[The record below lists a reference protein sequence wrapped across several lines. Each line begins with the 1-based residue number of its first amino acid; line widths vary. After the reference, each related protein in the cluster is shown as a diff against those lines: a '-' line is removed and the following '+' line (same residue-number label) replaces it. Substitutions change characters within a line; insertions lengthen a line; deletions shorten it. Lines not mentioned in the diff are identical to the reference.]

1 MGQNLPAKKYKAGER
16 TARHLRFVFS
26 VADSEAETY
35 IDIAK
40 ALSALNHRFYRQGL
54 YYYVAKMTIHNSS
67 NAWVSATVVPDTWMT
82 KQAWIRGFRV
92 WQKMQSRAVDAGGF
106 QGAVGPYR
114 DFKVAMD
121 GSHTFS
127 SSELPTYS
135 SISPNDLV
143 CDEWVQTTLVS
154 DDPDNTIHDPNEDPH
169 EVDTFLLH
177 MVGPHNGANEDW
189 TSVGLIAS
197 LMSTREVPATNA
209 PVAASDMVTDPI
221 TNMFDAGD
229 SHDDVIGLMNTE
241 GDKPP
246 YDADQLVGSLDD
258 DDSLVVAQCA
268 TGGSGSGTV
277 GVATGF
283 CAPFGLIKIITDESP
298 DDAGSTIGSIEVN
311 LELVPGSYHGVYAER
326 VI

>member
-1 MGQNLPAKKYKAGER
+1 MARSSNLPAKKYKAGER

-26 VADSEAETY
+26 VNDSEDETY

-92 WQKMQSRAVDAGGF
+92 WQKMQRRAQEAGG
-106 QGAVGPYR
+106 QQQAVPIFR

-121 GSHTFS
+121 GSHSFS

-143 CDEWVQTTLVS
+143 CNEWTQTTLVS
-154 DDPDNTIHDPNEDPH
+154 DDPQNADATSDQHA
-169 EVDTFLLH
+169 VDSFYLH
-177 MVGPHNGANEDW
+177 MIGPHNGSDPNW
-189 TSVGLIAS
+189 TSIGLIAS
-197 LMSTREVPATNA
+197 YQSSRVVMDTDEPLA
-209 PVAASDMVTDPI
+209 PSDMVGDPI
-221 TNMFDAGD
+221 TNLFDAGD
-229 SHDDVIGLMNTE
+229 SHDDVIGLINTE
-241 GDKPP
+241 NDLPP
-246 YDADQLVGSLDD
+246 YDHDNLVGALDD

-268 TGGSGSGTV
+268 TGGAGSGTV
-277 GVATGF
+277 GIATGF

-298 DDAGSTIGSIEVN
+298 DDGSSSIGSIEIK
-311 LELVPGSYHGVYAER
+311 SRTCAW
-326 VI
+326 

>member
-16 TARHLRFVFS
+16 TARHLRFVFD
-26 VADSEAETY
+26 VNDSEDETY

-82 KQAWIRGFRV
+82 KQAWMRGFRV
-92 WQKMQSRAVDAGGF
+92 WQKMQRRAMSAGGTQQAIPVF
-106 QGAVGPYR
+106 R

-143 CDEWVQTTLVS
+143 CNEWTQTQLVS
-154 DDPDNTIHDPNEDPH
+154 DDPDNSDPTQDQHDADA
-169 EVDTFLLH
+169 FYMH
-177 MVGPHNGANEDW
+177 MIGPHNGQNEDW
-189 TSVGLIAS
+189 TSIGLIAS
-197 LMSTREVPATNA
+197 YQSTRQIMDTDEPLADPT
-209 PVAASDMVTDPI
+209 MTTDPI
-221 TNMFDAGD
+221 SNLFDAGD
-229 SHDDVIGLMNTE
+229 SHDDVLGLINTE
-241 GDKPP
+241 NDRPP
-246 YDADQLVGSLDD
+246 YDHDNLVGVLDD

-277 GVATGF
+277 GISTGF
-283 CAPFGLIKIITDESP
+283 CVPFGLIKIITDESP
-298 DDAGSTIGSIEVN
+298 NDAGTSIGSIEVN